1 MAQPG
6 QDALGSSQSAATV
19 RHQEFELDFL
29 TLKHRKIAGK
39 TGSRR
44 FGLLRIKDQY
54 GYQLQPQ
61 QPV

>member
-44 FGLLRIKDQY
+44 FGVY
-54 GYQLQPQ
+54 CE
-61 QPV
+61 